1 MNISVGQGDHA
12 AYISCIGIPG
22 KSKTF
27 MEQLHYAI
35 ENKKKD
41 HQC

>member
-12 AYISCIGIPG
+12 ACISGIGIPG

-35 ENKKKD
+35 DNKKKD
-41 HQC
+41 PQC

>member
-1 MNISVGQGDHA
+1 MNISVGQGDNA

-27 MEQLHYAI
+27 MEQLHYAF
-35 ENKKKD
+35 ENK
-41 HQC
+41 